1 MTVGRNFRFYDSK
14 NKRVFRLGGERDGLC
29 YTDYKK
35 LMPWEYPD
43 WAIEAQKLLEN

>member
-1 MTVGRNFRFYDSK
+1 VDGKDLRFYDAEHKCTFTAISG
-14 NKRVFRLGGERDGLC
+14 VRDG
-29 YTDYKK
+29 YRYENYRK